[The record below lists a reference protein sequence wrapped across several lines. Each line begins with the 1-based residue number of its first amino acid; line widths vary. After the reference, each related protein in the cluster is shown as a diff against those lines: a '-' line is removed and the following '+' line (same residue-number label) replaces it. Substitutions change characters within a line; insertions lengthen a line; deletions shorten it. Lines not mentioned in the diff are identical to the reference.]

1 MTEATEQ
8 FCLRITTVILMK
20 ALGKY
25 QSSERSELL
34 LQGESLSESGCALRL
49 PLHAGILATS
59 PHPVPSRPSG
69 PAASFLCIPTHSS
82 GATKFQGR
90 AALKQAIPGQFRAAL
105 PSFAIVE
112 WGRPKPL
119 QVTRMTQ
126 QGFGLGQRQE
136 RWGKDKILCSSRG
149 RKSF

>member
-1 MTEATEQ
+1 MWVCFPISKVGMTEATEQ

-25 QSSERSELL
+25 QSSERSGLL
-34 LQGESLSESGCALRL
+34 LQGESFSESGCALRL

-69 PAASFLCIPTHSS
+69 PEAFLCIPTHSS

-90 AALKQAIPGQFRAAL
+90 AALKEAIPGQLRAAL

-112 WGRPKPL
+112 WGCPRTPAGDKNDSAGARTGAE
-119 QVTRMTQ
+119 TRT
-126 QGFGLGQRQE
+126 LG
-136 RWGKDKILCSSRG
+136 
-149 RKSF
+149 